1 MNWAES
7 QSWKCKG
14 RSYLAWVLLFEKQK
28 IPYENGPTNPD
39 FSYMVAELGHA
50 EQPRVHKAPA
60 MGERRGAVK
69 GGCLGAPPSCCAA
82 QPMLPGF
89 KEGLGSS

>member
-1 MNWAES
+1 M
-7 QSWKCKG
+7 
-14 RSYLAWVLLFEKQK
+14 LFEKQK

-60 MGERRGAVK
+60 TGERRGSCERKGLRAPPHPAVK
-69 GGCLGAPPSCCAA
+69 AA
-82 QPMLPGF
+82 NASGVQQ
-89 KEGLGSS
+89 GLGSG

>member
-69 GGCLGAPPSCCAA
+69 GGCLGAPHLAV
-82 QPMLPGF
+82 LPADASGF

>member
-1 MNWAES
+1 M
-7 QSWKCKG
+7 
-14 RSYLAWVLLFEKQK
+14 LFEKQK

-50 EQPRVHKAPA
+50 EQPRVHKAPT

-69 GGCLGAPPSCCAA
+69 GGYLETPNLLCL
-82 QPMLPGF
+82 QPMLSLGEQLVPGALEV
-89 KEGLGSS
+89 KHVILLGLPG